1 MGIRFACHGCG
12 KPLNIK
18 HELAGKRGVCPAC
31 QLRFRIP
38 REDQEY
44 SLPLDP
50 SATDATASD
59 APAAEIDIE
68 EVAAAFDPFEDPS
81 AQWYVRPPSG
91 GRYGPANGTTMRQ
104 WIAQQRITPDSLLW
118 RDGWPQWRK
127 GSEFVPQW
135 SPEHAR
141 SSSAVLSKPL
151 PAAPQASSNLPSLT
165 EKPGKLLVSSGVGRE
180 QSPGEAIEAAPRS
193 PLASEP
199 RGSHEL
205 HDPWEKRRQQKAKQR
220 SRMIAILLA
229 IILLLVI
236 VVVWI
241 LLRPAPESPPGQQ
254 TSRLRPIPV
263 AALRVFELRGQGP
276 TLRFPPIH
284 YTR

>member
-38 REDQEY
+38 REDQEF
-44 SLPLDP
+44 SLPLDQSATDP
-50 SATDATASD
+50 SATD

-68 EVAAAFDPFEDPS
+68 EVAAGFDPFEDLS

-135 SPEHAR
+135 SPEIAP
-141 SSSAVLSKPL
+141 SASAVLPKPI
-151 PAAPQASSNLPSLT
+151 PAASQAPSTLPSLT
-165 EKPGKLLVSSGVGRE
+165 EKPGKLVVSSSAGHE
-180 QSPGEAIEAAPRS
+180 QSPGQAIESAAKGRT
-193 PLASEP
+193 ADEP
-199 RGSHEL
+199 RVPHDP
-205 HDPWEKRRQQKAKQR
+205 HDPWEKRRRQKAKQR

-229 IILLLVI
+229 ITLLLVI
-236 VVVWI
+236 VVVLI
-241 LLRPAPESPPGQQ
+241 LLRPAAEPPPGEQ
-254 TSRLRPIPV
+254 TARLRPIPV
-263 AALRVFELRGQGP
+263 AVLSVPELDGRGP
-276 TLRFPPIH
+276 TFRFSPIH